1 MISIS
6 GVFAVTFSVV
16 FAYVADVTTIENR
29 SRAYGM
35 VSATFA
41 ASLVRRSELNEKL
54 NVYLVLFTFRSF
66 RQHSALISTTNIPS
80 P

>member
-16 FAYVADVTTIENR
+16 FAYVADVTTVEER
-29 SRAYGM
+29 SRAYGL

-41 ASLVRRSELNEKL
+41 ASLVSIQIN
-54 NVYLVLFTFRSF
+54 LF
-66 RQHSALISTTNIPS
+66 S

>member
-16 FAYVADVTTIENR
+16 FAYVADVTTVENR

-41 ASLVRRSELNEKL
+41 ASLVRFIELFLIYILHVE
-54 NVYLVLFTFRSF
+54 VIVLKEY
-66 RQHSALISTTNIPS
+66 
-80 P
+80 

>member
-41 ASLVRRSELNEKL
+41 ASLVRTHHLSSCAKQIDLIC
-54 NVYLVLFTFRSF
+54 VTFF
-66 RQHSALISTTNIPS
+66 R
-80 P
+80 

>member
-16 FAYVADVTTIENR
+16 FAYVADVTTIDNR

-41 ASLVRRSELNEKL
+41 ASLVREITLCAFDTIIQTR
-54 NVYLVLFTFRSF
+54 
-66 RQHSALISTTNIPS
+66 LIFDR
-80 P
+80 

>member
-66 RQHSALISTTNIPS
+66 RQHSVLISTTNIPS

>member
-16 FAYVADVTTIENR
+16 FAYVADVTTTEDR
-29 SRAYGM
+29 SKAYGL

-41 ASLVRRSELNEKL
+41 ASLVSIINNDCTSQPAEC
-54 NVYLVLFTFRSF
+54 
-66 RQHSALISTTNIPS
+66 
-80 P
+80 

>member
-16 FAYVADVTTIENR
+16 FAYVADVTTVENR

-41 ASLVRRSELNEKL
+41 ASLVRTLPN
-54 NVYLVLFTFRSF
+54 FP
-66 RQHSALISTTNIPS
+66 TTPNS
-80 P
+80 PTLSR